1 MKRKANRVLP
11 EGQHLEYYSI
21 SIFKLNGE
29 YIAAL
34 IHLDKGIVDHF
45 SHYDFN
51 AVLTIMMNKARKL
64 FIKETVLFN
73 GSQRL
78 AYYGWPPALSLE
90 FIENFYTK
98 KNDLNRSFSLPNIC

>member
-1 MKRKANRVLP
+1 MKRKANRLP
-11 EGQHLEYYSI
+11 AESQHLEYYSI
-21 SIFKLNGE
+21 SIFRLNGE

-34 IHLDKGIVDHF
+34 IHLDQGIKDYF
-45 SHYDFN
+45 AHYDFN
-51 AVLTIMMNKARKL
+51 SVLTIMMNRARKL
-64 FIKETVLFN
+64 YIKETVLFN

-98 KNDLNRSFSLPNIC
+98 KTA